1 MVVILIRR
9 HVSGAK
15 VAFHE
20 NFVHVFIIIIMN
32 SVVCVFSGVDDVV
45 FIMVVLVVVV
55 VVFVVC
61 GSVAH
66 LGYGF

>member
-20 NFVHVFIIIIMN
+20 NFVHVFIIIMN